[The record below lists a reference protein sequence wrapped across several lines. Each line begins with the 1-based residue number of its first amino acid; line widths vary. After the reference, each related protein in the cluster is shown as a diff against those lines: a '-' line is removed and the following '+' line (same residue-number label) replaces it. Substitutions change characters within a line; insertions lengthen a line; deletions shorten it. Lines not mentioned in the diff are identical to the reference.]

1 MARILVVDDE
11 DIVRRTIQSWLERE
25 GFEVVSA
32 KDGRDALAAVSGS
45 EIDVVVI
52 DIFMPG
58 MGGLEAITALHQ
70 RVPTVPIIAISG
82 YMFGDSTGEEPD
94 FLAMAAEIGVAY
106 CLQKPFRPRHLVAAL
121 EACLGKSGTR
131 SNDRAAGA

>member
-11 DIVRRTIQSWLERE
+11 AIVRKTIQSWLERE
-25 GFEVVSA
+25 GFDVVCA
-32 KDGRDALAAVSGS
+32 KDGRDALAAIGAS

-58 MGGLEAITALHQ
+58 MGGREAIRALRQ
-70 RVPTVPIIAISG
+70 RAPTVPIIAISG
-82 YMFGDSTGEEPD
+82 YMFGDTAGEEPD
-94 FLAMAAEIGVAY
+94 FLAMATDIGVAY
-106 CLQKPFRPRHLVAAL
+106 CLQKPFRPRHLLAAV